1 MHKSTYQPN
10 QHLKSRWKKATN
22 KLFFLYLKYQS
33 TSNASSQITNSF
45 ISIHNSFLKNNFL
58 IQNQMEQ
65 KILSLNLLCCW
76 WKFSFFLCARLLV
89 QVMERHFKKKSSE
102 DILRFS
108 AKTLWKFGGLS
119 ILLLFF
125 FNSLKHATQ
134 LSNSTGSHGQ
144 TVLNV
149 LEDYALFFLSQIHE
163 PFWEQSSFLF
173 L

>member
-76 WKFSFFLCARLLV
+76 WKFSFFLSARLLV
-89 QVMERHFKKKSSE
+89 QVMERRFKKKVVKIYWGFPLKLYE
-102 DILRFS
+102 NLVVFP
-108 AKTLWKFGGLS
+108 FCCY
-119 ILLLFF
+119 FF

-163 PFWEQSSFLF
+163 PFWEQSLFLF